1 MQQQDHAAHA
11 GSGGLPPQSEA
22 SVVVIGAGI
31 AGLSA
36 ALTLAEAGL
45 SPLVLEA
52 DSDYCGGRFGGQP
65 SVEFEFQGRHWSFPG
80 EHGIHGFWSQ
90 YHNLRALMARF
101 GIEPPLVWS
110 QRQDWVYADGRRV
123 WKAEIGR
130 KLRTSL
136 LPAPFH
142 FLSLLTDL
150 NFLRMLG
157 PLDLLRI
164 PWVGMG
170 MLTMLAID
178 PAREGEAVAEMSV
191 RDFLFGWPNMLRAF
205 AGALSRS
212 GLSTGSGEVP
222 ISGFIALFRFYSLL
236 RRDSVGFQ
244 HLRGDPDRHIISP
257 MLEALT
263 KRGGHIAQGIT
274 ATQLTRRDGDTWTV
288 RWRAAGGEATG
299 EIDTRHVVLAVDA
312 SSAKQILSDSPY
324 GTFRPQLAARTGAL
338 TFPEG
343 RATSIVRLWFKTCPR
358 VVAEGGMFGGDF
370 VLDNFFWLHLFQ
382 DDFMEWRRQTGGST
396 AECHVYGP
404 PELLA
409 QPDETLLA
417 VAGRDVVKAYPEL
430 RGQLVHGVIQR
441 DPATHTLFHVGQ
453 ADRYLGVIT
462 PWDGLYCCG
471 DWVRYET
478 PSLFLERS
486 CVTGLAAANEVLRK
500 RGLETVPLLPYTPPE
515 LTAAVLEAALR
526 AVRGFFEA
534 AARLMLSRK

>member
-11 GSGGLPPQSEA
+11 GSGGLLPQSEA

-52 DSDYCGGRFGGQP
+52 NPDYCGGRFGGQP
-65 SVEFEFQGRHWSFPG
+65 SVEFEFQGRRWSFPG
-80 EHGIHGFWSQ
+80 EHGIHGLWSQ
-90 YHNLRALMARF
+90 YHNLRALMTRF
-101 GIEPPLVWS
+101 GVEPSLAWS
-110 QRQDWVYADGRRV
+110 QRQDWVYADARGV

-130 KLRTSL
+130 KLRTSP

-142 FLSLLTDL
+142 FLSLLSDL

-178 PAREGEAVAEMSV
+178 PAREGERVAEMSV
-191 RDFLFGWPNMLRAF
+191 RDFLFGWPKMLRAF

-212 GLSTGSGEVP
+212 GLSTSSGEVP

-244 HLRGDPDRHIISP
+244 HLRGDPGRHIIEP
-257 MLEALT
+257 MLEALA
-263 KRGGHIAQGIT
+263 KRGGHVVYGIT
-274 ATQLTRRDGDTWTV
+274 ATELTQREGDAWTV
-288 RWRAAGGEATG
+288 RWEASGAEATG
-299 EIDTRHVVLAVDA
+299 DIDCRHVVLAVDA
-312 SSAKQILSDSPY
+312 SAAKQILSNS
-324 GTFRPQLAARTGAL
+324 PQLAAQTGNL

-382 DDFMEWRRQTGGST
+382 DDFMEWRRQTGGG
-396 AECHVYGP
+396 AVECHVYGP

-417 VAGRDVVKAYPEL
+417 LAVRDVVKAYPEL

-453 ADRYLGVIT
+453 ADRYLGVTT

-471 DWVRYET
+471 DWVRHET

-486 CVTGLAAANEVLRK
+486 CVTGLAAANEALRR
-500 RGLETVPLLPYTPPE
+500 RGLETVPLLSYTPPE
-515 LTAAVLEAALR
+515 LTAAALEAALR
-526 AVRGFFEA
+526 TVRRFFEA
-534 AARLMLSRK
+534 AARLTLSRK